1 MAVSRKRGSPPP
13 TLTEGGAALLHGG
26 QASAPRTA
34 DSRRPVLQVVELQR
48 FALGDQFFD
57 QSGEAQR
64 PECMDG
70 YDVTLSDGA
79 HKIKC
84 LLSTA
89 LNPLVYEGWLQLHGI
104 VRVESWRNA
113 RDELDMAGTRPAIV
127 VLTKLD
133 TRTPVQGMTGDMP
146 ALMRGPIGADPSWL
160 PTLLPPDGEAAT
172 ELTRPL
178 PLFGVRKHYLRLD
191 SHEVLLTR
199 DWAAHDY
206 QDHEWVM
213 ESDGHEHQRPEDF
226 SDFASLAAAR
236 GREEQQAR
244 VADQHPAVPPRR
256 GKRQTLPLLGRI
268 ESKGPL
274 RFFGKLSEAR
284 PQPYAAQFSFWLTD
298 SSSAESTQVTVWN
311 RMCALS
317 YATLE
322 VGDAVL
328 IENYKWSQ
336 KLVSAADPGLG
347 FTWEASLNTSG
358 PAGRL
363 LKLTSPEEHALM
375 QAPPPAAAPAAG
387 SSDAPAPAPA
397 RPRLLP
403 LSAPRLQTR
412 SQLLSLLEDG
422 TADEAAVDVLGLL
435 LHAYPA
441 HRVRRTSWSPAGT
454 NDIQHVAVSLA
465 GSQHAASSET
475 TAFDRV
481 RWLILL
487 TRGDGGA
494 VERVA
499 VLLCALHC
507 GAAFDELPRSHG
519 EPVLLRGLRV
529 RGKAAS
535 QQVTDSGANVVQ
547 AAKSSLLLLRSAPCT
562 SVLLAEAI
570 PDTDALNNACAW
582 LNQRPPP
589 PPQQQQR
596 AERTPAPLGTLLGAP
611 PPPLEALCGPATL
624 CACPE
629 RMSLV
634 LARLPAV
641 LATLH
646 LRELRPVLVKCF
658 VALAAAV
665 PLEGASQG
673 AAQAA
678 TTEDGEGGLLLR
690 VQLLPLNPEA
700 AAAADSSGAAAGVGA
715 LASTS
720 AAAAGATAD
729 KPPMQSAV
737 LHLRE
742 ADGASGGGGLWHA
755 LMRCADLAAGRRP
768 RAAPPACSQRSVATA
783 LKQLKAAPLVL
794 AIDLYKPT
802 YKPGVAE
809 VVAVWPDREPSN

>member
-26 QASAPRTA
+26 QAAAPRSA

-48 FALGDQFFD
+48 FALGNQFFD

-160 PTLLPPDGEAAT
+160 PLLLPPDGEPAT
-172 ELTRPL
+172 ALTRPL

-206 QDHEWVM
+206 ADHEWVM
-213 ESDGHEHQRPEDF
+213 EPDGHEHERPEDF

-244 VADQHPAVPPRR
+244 VADRHPAVPPRR
-256 GKRQTLPLLGRI
+256 GKRQTLPLLGRV

-274 RFFGKLSEAR
+274 RFFGKLTEAR

-298 SSSAESTQVTVWN
+298 SSSADATQVTVWN
-311 RMCALS
+311 RMCERS

-347 FTWEASLNTSG
+347 YTWEASLNTSG
-358 PAGRL
+358 PAGKL
-363 LKLTSPEEHALM
+363 LKLTSAEEHALM

-387 SSDAPAPAPA
+387 PSDAPAPAPA
-397 RPRLLP
+397 PTRPRLLP

-412 SQLLSLLEDG
+412 SELLGLLEDN
-422 TADEAAVDVLGLL
+422 TADEEAVDVLGLL

-454 NDIQHVAVSLA
+454 SDVAIQHVA
-465 GSQHAASSET
+465 GSQHASET
-475 TAFDRV
+475 TAFDRM

-487 TRGDGGA
+487 TRGHGGA

-529 RGKAAS
+529 RGKAR
-535 QQVTDSGANVVQ
+535 
-547 AAKSSLLLLRSAPCT
+547 LHPPT
-562 SVLLAEAI
+562 SRY
-570 PDTDALNNACAW
+570 P
-582 LNQRPPP
+582 
-589 PPQQQQR
+589 
-596 AERTPAPLGTLLGAP
+596 
-611 PPPLEALCGPATL
+611 
-624 CACPE
+624 
-629 RMSLV
+629 
-634 LARLPAV
+634 
-641 LATLH
+641 
-646 LRELRPVLVKCF
+646 
-658 VALAAAV
+658 AAAR
-665 PLEGASQG
+665 P
-673 AAQAA
+673 
-678 TTEDGEGGLLLR
+678 
-690 VQLLPLNPEA
+690 
-700 AAAADSSGAAAGVGA
+700 
-715 LASTS
+715 
-720 AAAAGATAD
+720 
-729 KPPMQSAV
+729 
-737 LHLRE
+737 
-742 ADGASGGGGLWHA
+742 HA
-755 LMRCADLAAGRRP
+755 L
-768 RAAPPACSQRSVATA
+768 
-783 LKQLKAAPLVL
+783 
-794 AIDLYKPT
+794 
-802 YKPGVAE
+802 
-809 VVAVWPDREPSN
+809 

>member
-26 QASAPRTA
+26 QASAPRSA

-133 TRTPVQGMTGDMP
+133 TRTPVQGMTGVMP

-160 PTLLPPDGEAAT
+160 PLLLPPDGEAAT
-172 ELTRPL
+172 ALTRPR
-178 PLFGVRKHYLRLD
+178 PLFGVRKHYLHLD

-206 QDHEWVM
+206 ADHEWVM
-213 ESDGHEHQRPEDF
+213 EPDGHEHERPEDF
-226 SDFASLAAAR
+226 SDFASLATAR

-244 VADQHPAVPPRR
+244 VADRHPAVPPRR
-256 GKRQTLPLLGRI
+256 GKRQTLPLLGRV

-274 RFFGKLSEAR
+274 RFFGKLTEAR

-298 SSSAESTQVTVWN
+298 SSSADSTQVTVWN
-311 RMCALS
+311 RMCERS

-347 FTWEASLNTSG
+347 YTWEASLNTSG
-358 PAGRL
+358 PAGKL
-363 LKLTSPEEHALM
+363 LKLTSAEEHALM
-375 QAPPPAAAPAAG
+375 QPPPPDP
-387 SSDAPAPAPA
+387 SDAQTPA

-403 LSAPRLQTR
+403 LPAPRLQTCA
-412 SQLLSLLEDG
+412 QLLGLLEDG
-422 TADEAAVDVLGLL
+422 TADGAAVDVLGLL

-441 HRVRRTSWSPAGT
+441 HRVRRTSWSPAGAGMPSSG
-454 NDIQHVAVSLA
+454 HMLLA
-465 GSQHAASSET
+465 SETT
-475 TAFDRV
+475 TAFDRM

-487 TRGDGGA
+487 TRGHGGA
-494 VERVA
+494 VERVT
-499 VLLCALHC
+499 VLLSALHC

-529 RGKAAS
+529 RGTARPHPPPPITPHARTPCRRVGCARHHLPHSPPASQAAL
-535 QQVTDSGANVVQ
+535 QQVTDSGTNAVQ
-547 AAKSSLLLLRSAPCT
+547 AAKSPLLLLRSAPCT

-570 PDTDALNNACAW
+570 PDTDALNDACAW

-589 PPQQQQR
+589 PPPQQQR
-596 AERTPAPLGTLLGAP
+596 AERTPAPLGMLLGAP
-611 PPPLEALCGPATL
+611 SPPLEALCGPATL

-629 RMSLV
+629 RM
-634 LARLPAV
+634 
-641 LATLH
+641 
-646 LRELRPVLVKCF
+646 
-658 VALAAAV
+658 
-665 PLEGASQG
+665 
-673 AAQAA
+673 
-678 TTEDGEGGLLLR
+678 
-690 VQLLPLNPEA
+690 
-700 AAAADSSGAAAGVGA
+700 
-715 LASTS
+715 
-720 AAAAGATAD
+720 
-729 KPPMQSAV
+729 
-737 LHLRE
+737 
-742 ADGASGGGGLWHA
+742 
-755 LMRCADLAAGRRP
+755 
-768 RAAPPACSQRSVATA
+768 
-783 LKQLKAAPLVL
+783 PLVL
-794 AIDLYKPT
+794 GDARRAQRPPT
-802 YKPGVAE
+802 LHTRCTHAAHTLHTRCTCADAPVLMHL
-809 VVAVWPDREPSN
+809 R